1 MPCFLIKSRGQ
12 GVYSCFFLGFV
23 GVLGFAF
30 HVTRVVLILIHL
42 NLYGNVP
49 SLFGVY
55 VVSYA
60 DVQKQCLNNCRLTY
74 YVLLSFLYTDS

>member
-12 GVYSCFFLGFV
+12 GVYSSFFLGFV

-30 HVTRVVLILIHL
+30 HVTRDVLILINL
-42 NLYGNVP
+42 NLYGTVP
-49 SLFGVY
+49 LFFGAH

-60 DVQKQCLNNCRLTY
+60 DVQKTLP
-74 YVLLSFLYTDS
+74 